1 MSPRSGPRSGPE
13 VAAGKERTLVAL
25 SLPRNRRFKAWIWSS
40 LVKTRESSASAA
52 KLAPACTTAARTA
65 RLAGLGRFAR
75 LGQPPASRRRSSR
88 GCRFALSAPGVRFG
102 AAIIG
107 LHDARD
113 ERMADDVG
121 GGKPDL
127 GDAFDAAHQRGCL
140 DQPRDDA
147 VRQVDLARI
156 AGDDHLRVL
165 AEAGEK
171 HLHLH
176 RGGILR
182 LVEDD

>member
-25 SLPRNRRFKAWIWSS
+25 SLPRNRRFKARIWSS
-40 LVKTRESSASAA
+40 LVKTRENSASAGRS
-52 KLAPACTTAARTA
+52 APACTIAARTA
-65 RLAGLGRFAR
+65 RVARLRSLAR
-75 LGQPPASRRRSSR
+75 LGQSPASSRRSSR
-88 GCRFALSAPGVRFG
+88 GGRFALSAPGVRFG

-107 LHDARD
+107 LPAARG

-127 GDAFDAAHQRGCL
+127 GDAFDAAQQLGCL

-156 AGDDHLRVL
+156 PADAHLPVP
-165 AEAGEK
+165 AE
-171 HLHLH
+171 
-176 RGGILR
+176 
-182 LVEDD
+182 